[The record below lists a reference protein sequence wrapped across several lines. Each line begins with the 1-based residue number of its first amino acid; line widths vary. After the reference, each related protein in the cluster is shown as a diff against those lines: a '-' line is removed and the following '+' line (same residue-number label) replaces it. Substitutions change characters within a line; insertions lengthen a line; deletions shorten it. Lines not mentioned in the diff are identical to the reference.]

1 MLVGSVLG
9 GYVGA
14 HTARRMNPDHV
25 RKVISVISVA
35 VTIAFFA
42 RR

>member
-1 MLVGSVLG
+1 VIG

-14 HTARRMNPDHV
+14 HTARRMNPAHV
-25 RKVISVISVA
+25 RNVISVISVV

>member
-1 MLVGSVLG
+1 MLVGAIIG

-14 HTARRMNPDHV
+14 HTASRMNPRHV
-25 RKVISVISVA
+25 RNIISVISVA